1 MRYFLL
7 FTALICYSAFSF
19 STTVTRNLDGLN
31 GEFSFSEGNLL
42 LTEVSTGLGQIDNFL
57 RSNDSSISTNYIELS
72 PELFLQTQSD
82 TSLFQ
87 IQAKASYFAFNEF
100 ENDNHYDFSVLS
112 KYHLGFAQSHKVFFT
127 GFIAD
132 EYEYRGTGL
141 SLGHPHLLKEGDI
154 QRNEFLNM
162 GYLYGHQNSLARAK
176 ILIGYRDFAYQTR
189 KNITDKLAYSTNY
202 LRGDFD
208 YLITGKTYFSSKIQ
222 YENFTYDMNDDLE
235 REQFLLLA
243 GVKWQSTEL
252 TQLHMLFGYEN
263 ALFSNNT
270 FDEKDRF
277 SWQVSMLWNPISR
290 VRLNFTSGSEIKESY
305 KLVNSISLQNYYS
318 LSIDYDFTQRLLLS
332 INGKIVNEEVI
343 ETISEISEDDVEMS
357 VKIKYQW
364 RDWLSVFAQYQY
376 DSFDS
381 TIKTNSYDLQDVSL
395 GVVVTF

>member
-7 FTALICYSAFSF
+7 FTALICYSVFSF

-132 EYEYRGTGL
+132 KYEYRGTGL

-235 REQFLLLA
+235 REQYLLLA